1 MSRNEETVEELKGGR
16 CHEGNV
22 LLRLFWQWNKFTVP
36 KGKEWKITVSVN
48 VDVSEHSGVLE
59 SLFALK
65 TKLETSE

>member
-1 MSRNEETVEELKGGR
+1 MSRKEETVEELKGGR
-16 CHEGNV
+16 RHEENV
-22 LLRLFWQWNKFTVP
+22 LLRLFWQWNKSTVP

-59 SLFALK
+59 SLFSLK